1 MRKAFLLALL
11 LTSCAVD
18 TPPKYSEE
26 VSQVVYATHDSIEN
40 ARIELAKEYSNQTVR
55 LITPPKQRIPV
66 KPIIISCPPSKPG
79 ERPIDKRVVIVPPE
93 YGKDEVVVVGSKEY
107 QELMDKVVLA
117 TQLQTDLDNLKK
129 AKGAVDLALIKEQ
142 ERVKKLEEDY
152 NKAQVK
158 LKENQTSLIKR
169 DLIIAGL
176 SLLIGVYAY
185 LKVKGFVPF
194 I

>member
-26 VSQVVYATHDSIEN
+26 VSQVVYATYDSIEN
-40 ARIELAKEYSNQTVR
+40 ARIELAKEYSDQTVR
-55 LITPPKQRIPV
+55 LITPPKQRIPI
-66 KPIIISCPPSKPG
+66 KPIIVSCPPTKPG
-79 ERPIDKRVVIVPPE
+79 ERSTDRRVVIVPPE

-117 TQLQTDLDNLKK
+117 SQLQIDLNNLKR
-129 AKGAVDLALIKEQ
+129 AKGEVDLALIKEQ
-142 ERVKKLEEDY
+142 ARVEKLEEDF

-158 LKENQTSLIKR
+158 LKENQTSLLKR
-169 DLIIAGL
+169 DLIIASMG
-176 SLLIGVYAY
+176 LLIGVYVY
-185 LKVKGFVPF
+185 LKMKGLVPF